1 MDDGKRTEAEEVHFQ
16 QAKML
21 AGDGGELRRRF
32 VAGAFGDR
40 GDLRDG
46 HVADDDARRVDGHV
60 AVQAFQNLCELPQL
74 LVFRIVIDK
83 LLNFVTA
90 IVGFRERHFRICR
103 NKFAKAV
110 ALLKRHAEGAGD
122 VFDDGFRLQRSERAD
137 LHDVRRA
144 VLFADVFDND
154 VTAAFA
160 KVDVE
165 VRRTDAF
172 RIQKTFKKKAITN
185 RIDVRDVHQISD
197 DGACARTTARPER
210 DADPVAVVQ
219 KVPHDQEVADEFRLL
234 DDADFIVHTVDD
246 DLLLGSELLRL
257 RIEAVPFGNAL
268 FADFTKILLSVGAFG
283 NGIFRIMVGRRL
295 VVDGRQ
301 MDVAAFGDIDGVGH
315 GLRQF
320 GEERGHFV
328 RILEPVAV
336 AVETHAVG
344 VLHGLLRADAEEQL
358 MGLLVFLKQVMRVI
372 CDNQWDAFLLRDL
385 HKEFGGFSLLLD
397 AVVLDFKEEIVVAED
412 GGVFLYGE
420 NGAFFVAVEKLPRD
434 FAGDAG
440 RKADDVFVILAE
452 KVLVD
457 SRMVVIASNP
467 SLFVQMAHVLV
478 AFVSLCKADE
488 MEALM
493 VALVGVF
500 LEVIAWRDIEFATHD
515 GIDFI
520 VWRDRGEFVA
530 TAHVAM
536 VRNGQGGH
544 FEVLAFLEH
553 GFDFGGAVQQAEV
566 AMGMEMDEWCGHGV
580 FRKVQK
586 EVWKLFSLI

>member
-1 MDDGKRTEAEEVHFQ
+1 M
-16 QAKML
+16 
-21 AGDGGELRRRF
+21 
-32 VAGAFGDR
+32 
-40 GDLRDG
+40 
-46 HVADDDARRVDGHV
+46 DGHV
-60 AVQAFQNLCELPQL
+60 AVQAFQNLCEFPQL
-74 LVFRIVIDK
+74 LVFRIVIDQ
-83 LLNFVTA
+83 LLDFVA
-90 IVGFRERHFRICR
+90 AVVGFGERHLGVGG
-103 NKFAKAV
+103 NELAEAV
-110 ALLKRHAEGAGD
+110 ALLEGHAEGAGD
-122 VFDDGFRLQRSERAD
+122 VLDDGLRLQRPERAD
-137 LHDVRRA
+137 LHDVGGA
-144 VLFADVFDND
+144 VLFADVFDDD
-154 VTAAFA
+154 VAAAFA
-160 KVDVE
+160 QVDVE
-165 VRRTDAF
+165 VRRADAV
-172 RIQKTFKKKAITN
+172 RIQKTLEQKTIAD
-185 RIDVRDVHQISD
+185 RIDVRDVHQVGD
-197 DGACARTTARPER
+197 DGACARTTARAQR
-210 DADPVAVVQ
+210 HAHLVAVVEE
-219 KVPHDQEVADEFRLL
+219 VPHDQEVADEFRLL
-234 DDADFIVHTVDD
+234 DDADFVVHAVDD
-246 DLLLGSELLRL
+246 ELLIGRELLRL
-257 RIEAVPFGNAL
+257 RVDAIPFRQ
-268 FADFTKILLSVGAFG
+268 GAFAYLAEIRLAVLAVG
-283 NGIFRIMVGRRL
+283 RRIFRIMVGGRL

-328 RILEPVAV
+328 RIFEPVAV

-372 CDNQWDAFLLRDL
+372 CDNQRDAFLLRDL
-385 HKEFGGFSLLLD
+385 HKEFSGFSLLLD

-434 FAGDAG
+434 FAGNTC

-452 KVLVD
+452 KLLVD

-467 SLFVQMAHVLV
+467 GLFIQMAHVLI
-478 AFVSLCKADE
+478 AFVGFREADE

-500 LEVIAWRDIEFATHD
+500 LEVIAWRDIEFAAHD
-515 GIDFI
+515 GIDFV

-536 VRNGQGGH
+536 IRNGQGRH
-544 FEVLAFLEH
+544 FEVFAFLEH
-553 GFDFGGAVQQAEV
+553 GFDFCGAVQQAEI